1 MRWGSKRTLSG
12 GSIQASAA
20 RMSAATSAVG
30 FSLRACAPAHRSAR
44 AFGSATSS
52 GPRLRLWK
60 SASRSTSFPCR
71 RRRHHLQLRRLFEA
85 QDADRRWRVR
95 RHQFLAGG
103 PGEDRQGGPYRGS
116 GSVITKDVP
125 DDAMAWSAARRITA
139 MVGRSVWLLGAGA
152 SQSAGLPT
160 ATDII
165 WDLKR
170 RFYCSEEQQAISA
183 NDLQNNARVV
193 LQFLGVMPQDWKAR
207 W

>member
-1 MRWGSKRTLSG
+1 
-12 GSIQASAA
+12 
-20 RMSAATSAVG
+20 
-30 FSLRACAPAHRSAR
+30 
-44 AFGSATSS
+44 
-52 GPRLRLWK
+52 
-60 SASRSTSFPCR
+60 
-71 RRRHHLQLRRLFEA
+71 
-85 QDADRRWRVR
+85 
-95 RHQFLAGG
+95 
-103 PGEDRQGGPYRGS
+103 
-116 GSVITKDVP
+116 VP